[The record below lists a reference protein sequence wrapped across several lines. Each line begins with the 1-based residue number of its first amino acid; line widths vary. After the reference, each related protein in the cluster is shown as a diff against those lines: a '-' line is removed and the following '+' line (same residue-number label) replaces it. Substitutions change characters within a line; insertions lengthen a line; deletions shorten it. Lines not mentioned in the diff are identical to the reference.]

1 MTLTTTISPSEQV
14 MRISDEQLE
23 KLGEFYTSEYVT
35 LNQPWIRERT
45 FAQWV
50 EARIMSKNDEV
61 ISF

>member
-1 MTLTTTISPSEQV
+1 